1 MLGRGEKKALLDDS
15 AITEVRYKP
24 EQRVNSHKTIC
35 EREKNGC
42 HAFSQKICQA
52 SGLAGSGR
60 SPGLLWT
67 VTDKGGPAKV
77 HNASKLLSVIIYFTL
92 PHL

>member
-1 MLGRGEKKALLDDS
+1 MSRGEKKALLDDS
-15 AITEVRYKP
+15 AITEVLYKP
-24 EQRVNSHKTIC
+24 QRVNCHKTNC

-42 HAFSQKICQA
+42 HLFSQRICQA

>member
-1 MLGRGEKKALLDDS
+1 MVAIFLVRG
-15 AITEVRYKP
+15 
-24 EQRVNSHKTIC
+24 C
-35 EREKNGC
+35 
-42 HAFSQKICQA
+42 CQA

-77 HNASKLLSVIIYFTL
+77 HKCLKIVISYYLFYANTFVDREV
-92 PHL
+92 